1 MGGHAYPNLLPFPTT
16 GPCTGG
22 IATGTVSSSS
32 CRYSVHCR
40 RTSKVVVGRRSAA
53 ASVSC
58 SAASA
63 QAPPSQSTIK
73 VVIVGATKKMGRAAV
88 TAVSRARGMVL
99 AGATDTQCIGMD
111 AGQISGMEEALEIP
125 VLNDLTMH
133 GPGLHSTGINLSLH
147 SWNVDSSRA
156 SFSGERFAGVVVD
169 FSEPSSVYD
178 NEAGNVL

>member
-111 AGQISGMEEALEIP
+111 AGQVRACLLTTRSHVLCLCCSSPVVSWYSLE
-125 VLNDLTMH
+125 VLCVVSSDKWH
-133 GPGLHSTGINLSLH
+133 GR
-147 SWNVDSSRA
+147 SSRDPRA
-156 SFSGERFAGVVVD
+156 Q
-169 FSEPSSVYD
+169 
-178 NEAGNVL
+178 